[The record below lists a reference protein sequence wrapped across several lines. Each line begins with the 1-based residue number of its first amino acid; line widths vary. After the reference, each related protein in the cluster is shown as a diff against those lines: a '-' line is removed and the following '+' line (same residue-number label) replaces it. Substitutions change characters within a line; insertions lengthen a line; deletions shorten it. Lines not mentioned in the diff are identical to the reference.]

1 MPTAWR
7 KNAARAAA
15 GLNPLYAA
23 GTVFLVVYAL
33 VFADSYDQRILAIA
47 GIYALLVIGYQ
58 LVFGHAGAISLA
70 QAAFFGLGAYV
81 TALLAT
87 RLGLPFLVTFPASL
101 AAAAALAALVALP
114 VLRLESHYFALAT
127 LAIGQAALA
136 AAVNWESL
144 TGGGGGLGGVPPVSL
159 FGFAITRGVWLLAL
173 IWGLVAVGGAVA
185 WLLIRGPRG
194 LAIRA
199 AREAPMAAGAVGIDA
214 GRMRFTLFVLGAAYG
229 GGAGALH
236 AHLLGVVSPEVLRL
250 PVMVSCL
257 AMTIIGG
264 RTRVAGAIIGA
275 LLLVHLPEWFRF
287 AERFGPLVYGLALLA
302 TIIAAPDGL
311 TGAAARLRQ
320 FLWPGAPPPPPEIP
334 PRAGSLSHAPAST
347 ELKVSDLSKRFGGVA
362 AVRDVSFTLRGGE
375 ILGLIGPN
383 GSGKTTILNLITGI
397 ERPDGGRI
405 VLNGEDIAGWNPHRI
420 ARRGIGRAF
429 QTPMLVES
437 MTALDNVALAN
448 QTALNARAYYPGR
461 RLADARAEA
470 ASFLDRLEI
479 GSSAMHRRVA
489 ELPHGARRRVEIAR
503 ALAAHPRIL
512 VLDEPAAGLDE
523 NEREALRSTLRDLA
537 AQGMA
542 LIVIEH
548 DFHFLSGLA
557 SRLICLDAGQ
567 VIAQGTADAVRRNR
581 LVVAAFFGPT
591 PGEDGAP

>member
-1 MPTAWR
+1 M
-7 KNAARAAA
+7 
-15 GLNPLYAA
+15 NPLYAA
-23 GTVFLVVYAL
+23 GAVFLVVYAQ
-33 VFADSYDQRILAIA
+33 VFANSYDQRVLAIA

-58 LVFGHAGAISLA
+58 FVFGHAGALSLA

-87 RLGLPFLVTFPASL
+87 RLGWPFLVTFPASL
-101 AAAAALAALVALP
+101 GAAAALAALVALP

-144 TGGGGGLGGVPPVSL
+144 TGGSVGLGGVPPPSL
-159 FGFAITRGVWLLAL
+159 FGFAIAPGTRMLVL
-173 IWGLVAVGGAVA
+173 IWGLVAIGGAVA

-199 AREAPMAAGAVGIDA
+199 AREAPMAAGAVGIDT

-287 AERFGPLVYGLALLA
+287 AERYGPLVYGLALLA
-302 TIIAAPDGL
+302 TIVVAPDGL
-311 TGAAARLRQ
+311 TGAATRLRQ
-320 FLWPGAPPPPPEIP
+320 FLWPESPPPPPEIL
-334 PRAGSLSHAPAST
+334 PRAVGLFHAPA
-347 ELKVSDLSKRFGGVA
+347 EIDLKVIELSKQFGGVA
-362 AVRDVSFTLRGGE
+362 AVREVSFALRGGE
-375 ILGLIGPN
+375 IIGLIGPN
-383 GSGKTTILNLITGI
+383 GSGKTTILNLITGT
-397 ERPDGGRI
+397 ERPDGGKI

-429 QTPMLVES
+429 QTPILVES
-437 MTALDNVALAN
+437 MTALDNVALATH
-448 QTALNARAYYPGR
+448 TAVTAGLSYPGR
-461 RLADARAEA
+461 RLAAARAEA
-470 ASFLDRLEI
+470 ASLLGGLEI
-479 GSSAMHRRVA
+479 ESSAMQRWA
-489 ELPHGARRRVEIAR
+489 ADLPHGVRRRVEIAR
-503 ALAAHPRIL
+503 ALAARPRIL

-523 NEREALRSTLRDLA
+523 AERNALRTALRDLA

-567 VIAQGTADAVRRNR
+567 VIAQGTVEAVRRDK
-581 LVVAAFFGPT
+581 LVEAAFFGPT
-591 PGEDGAP
+591 AGADGAP